1 MCTSVTATGILMPR
15 AGKTVWAR
23 VWDPL
28 VEG

>member
-1 MCTSVTATGILMPR
+1 MCTSVTATGILMPGV
-15 AGKTVWAR
+15 GKTVWAR